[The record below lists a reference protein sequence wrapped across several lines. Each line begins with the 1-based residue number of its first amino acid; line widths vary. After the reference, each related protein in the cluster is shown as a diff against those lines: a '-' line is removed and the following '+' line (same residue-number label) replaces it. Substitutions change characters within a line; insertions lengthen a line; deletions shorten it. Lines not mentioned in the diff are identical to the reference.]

1 MTSVFQ
7 AIPREPQEERYYR
20 LVEMATEAI
29 LIVKNSCI
37 TYINPAGLR
46 LLGAKDPR
54 QILGKFPLAVVHPD
68 YHSIVQARSERLL
81 KEGGRVPL
89 LEQKWLRLDGS
100 IVDVEVAASAY
111 RDRDS
116 FAIQVM
122 ARDITERKEAEVRFR
137 TLVEEIPAI
146 TYVSRYEP
154 NCRAGYQSP
163 QVESLL
169 GFSVEEWYERPD
181 LWVQRLHPDDKTRVL
196 TAFQRTYVELVPFSE
211 DYRLLTKDGAVLW
224 VHDETRVVL
233 DQCGAPRWIQ
243 GVMLDITERKR
254 IEQTLRESEKGYQDL
269 ARKLVTAQ
277 EEERRRIAGELHDQ
291 MGQYLT
297 ALQLGLGSLE
307 HLLSDNNPAAR
318 DCLDKIKG
326 IAEEIDQQVDRLA
339 LELRPAAL
347 DDLGLR
353 EVLVNYIEE
362 WSQRSGIRV
371 DLQYRGFKQRCLP
384 SNIEIVMY
392 RVVQETLTNVLKHAR
407 AEHVGVIL
415 ECRDN
420 GVYVI
425 IEDDGCGFDLGAIHC
440 RPAADRSLGLLGMK
454 ERIELLGG
462 TCQLESTPGVGTTMF
477 CRVPLPEAFPNYT

>member
-1 MTSVFQ
+1 MVTARWQHRRSRSGGLSLSRPGQ
-7 AIPREPQEERYYR
+7 
-20 LVEMATEAI
+20 LAT
-29 LIVKNSCI
+29 
-37 TYINPAGLR
+37 
-46 LLGAKDPR
+46 
-54 QILGKFPLAVVHPD
+54 
-68 YHSIVQARSERLL
+68 
-81 KEGGRVPL
+81 
-89 LEQKWLRLDGS
+89 
-100 IVDVEVAASAY
+100 
-111 RDRDS
+111 
-116 FAIQVM
+116 QVM

-146 TYVSRYEP
+146 TYISRYEP
-154 NCRAGYQSP
+154 NCRAVYQSP

-181 LWVQRLHPDDKTRVL
+181 LWVQRLHPDDRTRVL
-196 TAFQRTYVELVPFSE
+196 TVFQRTYAELVPFSE
-211 DYRLLTKDGAVLW
+211 DYRLLTKNEAVLW
-224 VHDETRVVL
+224 VHDESRVVL
-233 DQCGAPRWIQ
+233 DPCGAPKWIQ

-254 IEQTLRESEKGYQDL
+254 IEQTLRESEKRYQDL

-307 HLLSDNNPAAR
+307 HSLSDNPAAR
-318 DCLDKIKG
+318 DCLDRVKG

-347 DDLGLR
+347 DDLDLR

-362 WSQRSGIRV
+362 WSQRSGIQV
-371 DLQYRGFKQRCLP
+371 DLQCRGFKQRYLP
-384 SNIEIVMY
+384 SNVEIVMY
-392 RVVQETLTNVLKHAR
+392 RAVQETLTNVLKHAR

-420 GVYVI
+420 EIYTI
-425 IEDDGCGFDLGAIHC
+425 IEDDGCGFDPGATHC
-440 RPAADRSLGLLGMK
+440 RPAGDRSLGLLSMK

-462 TCQLESTPGVGTTMF
+462 TCQLESTPGIGTTMF
-477 CRVPLPEAFPNYT
+477 CRVPLPEAFPSSREHE